1 MVVVGASLAGVRAA
15 ESLRDAGYDGALTV
29 VGAEGHRPYDRPPLS
44 KQVLTGKV
52 EPGQI
57 ALDVGHLDCQWLLGT
72 AAIGLDLQG
81 RRVRLEGDE
90 NLAFD
95 GLVIAT
101 GARARSLPGVGRR
114 HGLHLLRTLDD
125 AIALRRQLER
135 SPAVAVVGAGF
146 IGAEVASSCRQRGL
160 TVTVVEVLPVP
171 LSGAIGEEMGR
182 AAASLHQANGTSL
195 ITGVGV
201 ESILGGDRVEGLRLA
216 DGRTVAADVVVVG
229 VGVAPEQEWLQGSG
243 VDLDNG
249 VLCDQWCR
257 VLSGGNVVP
266 GVVACGDVAR
276 WRHPLWERPVRV
288 EHWTNAVEQGEAAG
302 RALLHGDMGRPYAP
316 VPYFWSD
323 QYGVKIQMVGRF
335 LPGDQV
341 RVVDGS
347 VDDHRFVAA
356 YGRHGRLVGAIGFGR
371 PARVMKLRQMIA
383 AGAPWPPAL

>member
-101 GARARSLPGVGRR
+101 GARARSLPAVGRR

-135 SPAVAVVGAGF
+135 SPVVAVVGAGF

-182 AAASLHQANGTSL
+182 VAASLHQANGTSL

-201 ESILGGDRVEGLRLA
+201 ESILGDDRVEGLRLA

-257 VLSGGNVVP
+257 VLSGGKVVP

-302 RALLHGDMGRPYAP
+302 RALLHGDRGRPYAP

-323 QYGVKIQMVGRF
+323 QYGIKIQMVGRF

-371 PARVMKLRQMIA
+371 PARVMKLQQMIA